1 LSIGVSDGSPDD
13 KSLLFHSLVPAAR
26 WWDDIVF
33 T

>member
-1 LSIGVSDGSPDD
+1 MRDGSPDD
-13 KSLLFHSLVPAAR
+13 ETLVFHSLVDAAH